1 MATIKPSYGT
11 TKQAFTITLN
21 SLASSATAGRQSTV
35 VDNRTNLYMDAL
47 VQLAFQIATGGT
59 AANDK
64 AIYIYVFGT
73 VNDTDNSFG
82 AERGVAGT
90 QATIGTSDAAYSM
103 TDPTVGGTP
112 LVLAKV
118 LSIPLAPTT
127 TAGVY
132 QTEPFSVAACFGG
145 VLPAQWGI
153 FVRNYTGQTLDSSG
167 NSAWYQ
173 GVQYT
178 VA

>member
-1 MATIKPSYGT
+1 MATMSMNYGT
-11 TKQAFTITLN
+11 TKQAITITLD
-21 SLASSATAGRQSTV
+21 SLASSAIAGRQSTV
-35 VDNRTNLYMDAL
+35 IDNRTNKFMDAL
-47 VQLAFQIATGGT
+47 VQLQFTVPTGGSIG
-59 AANDK
+59 NDK

-73 VNDTDNSFG
+73 VNDTDSWFG

-90 QATIGTSDAAYSM
+90 QATIGASDAAYSM

-118 LSIPLAPTT
+118 MSVPVAPTST
-127 TAGVY
+127 NGVY

-145 VLPAQWGI
+145 VIPAQWGI
-153 FVRNYTGQTLDSSG
+153 VVRNYCGITLHSSG
-167 NSAWYQ
+167 NSANYQ
-173 GVQYT
+173 GIKYD